1 MRPSRT
7 APTRPAA
14 VEVRLS
20 TVVSK
25 FADYRTKYAALH
37 MERGRDGILLLRL
50 HTDGG
55 PWQVGS
61 DHADEHQ
68 LCDAFMDVANDPENR
83 VVIFTGTGE
92 AFCDRNSPGLAAAA
106 SEPRTWDTMFRNRRR
121 LHLNLLE
128 IEAPIV
134 SAINGPALFHPEL
147 PLFGDVVLAADTTE
161 FMDGHFHHGSVP
173 GDGAHIMWT
182 HLLGAIRGKYFL
194 MTGQRIGTEDALR
207 LGIVNEVLSP
217 DELMKRAWEHAEYI
231 AKRPTLSSRYTRKVI
246 NMELRRLFQE
256 HLSHG
261 LAVEGLALI
270 ELQGWR
276 MGEGGTPPEFPT
288 PARALESRFHPR
300 YAGPDA

>member
-1 MRPSRT
+1 M
-7 APTRPAA
+7 
-14 VEVRLS
+14 S
-20 TVVSK
+20 TFS
-25 FADYRTKYAALH
+25 DYRSKYAVLE
-37 MERGRDGILLLRL
+37 MERGADGILLLRL

-61 DHADEHQ
+61 DYADEHQ
-68 LCDAFMDVANDPENR
+68 LCDAFLDVANDPENR

-92 AFCDRNSPGLAAAA
+92 AFCDRNAPGLAAAA
-106 SEPRTWDTMFRNRRR
+106 SEPLTWDALYRNRRR

-147 PLFGDVVLAADTTE
+147 PLFGDVVLASETTE

-182 HLLGAIRGKYFL
+182 HLLGTIRGKYFL
-194 MTGQRIGTEDALR
+194 MTGERIGVQDALR
-207 LGIVNEVLSP
+207 LGVVNEVLP
-217 DELMKRAWEHAEYI
+217 AEKLMERAWEHAEYI
-231 AKRPTLSSRYTRKVI
+231 AKRPVLSSRYSRKVI

-276 MGEGGTPPEFPT
+276 MAEGGAPPEFPT
-288 PARALESRFHPR
+288 PARALKSRFHAKR
-300 YAGPDA
+300 TAPDA